1 MGHTILIADDDP
13 LLLDVLCHQ
22 FDWKGYRVLRARDG
36 QEALDQLA
44 QSPDVM
50 LLDVMMP
57 RKTGYEVCRAL
68 KNDPKRRWVPV
79 ILVSGRRAE
88 MARQWGFDCGADA
101 YQTKSFGIQELER
114 QVGNLLEE
122 SRARFQTHTETPSE
136 ARQQHPVLCRWIPD
150 PDGARLY
157 RQKYGETAYQGLL
170 RDLPAVLG
178 RQLSSWGVQ
187 DWSHCSDYEAVSLLL
202 PGPKEKL
209 RGTLERLTQ
218 VGNAHIRNSC
228 EWEDPEVARA
238 SGAAKDG
245 KPTSTTPP
253 LLHLIPKMEDKGK

>member
-1 MGHTILIADDDP
+1 MNRTILIADDDP

-22 FDWKGYRVLRARDG
+22 FDWRGYRVLRARDG

-57 RKTGYEVCRAL
+57 RKSGYEVCRAL
-68 KNDPKRRWVPV
+68 KNDPKRRSVPV

-101 YQTKSFGIQELER
+101 YLTKPFGIQEIER
-114 QVGNLLEE
+114 QVGSLLEK
-122 SRARFQTHTETPSE
+122 SRARVQVDTGASSD
-136 ARQQHPVLCRWIPD
+136 ARTQDAVLCRWIPD

-157 RQKYGETAYQGLL
+157 RQKYGEIAYRGLL

-178 RQLSSWGVQ
+178 RQLSSWGVKN
-187 DWSHCSDYEAVSLLL
+187 WRHCSDYEAVSLLL
-202 PGPKEKL
+202 PGPKERL
-209 RGTLERLTQ
+209 RGTLERLAQ

-228 EWEDPEVARA
+228 DWEEPEVTCVPHTTKGEEPA
-238 SGAAKDG
+238 STK
-245 KPTSTTPP
+245 PP
-253 LLHLIPKMEDKGK
+253 LLQLIPQLEDEGK